1 MTTPHLSHATDYGR
15 LYRRP
20 DVSADAVNDVDA
32 AVAEGLLVPSVTN
45 VIDVMNKPYLQTWYA
60 KMAAQEAVEVSKS
73 HPGLMAQRPWKA
85 VDYLKNAAT
94 RHTDA
99 AASRGDLVHN
109 IVEALSLGEN
119 PAVPDEVRGY
129 IDGWHQFV
137 KDFSPTFVRAEA
149 TCFGFVEGHAG
160 ELGYAGTA
168 DFIAN
173 INGLTVIGD
182 YKTGRSIHTEAALQL
197 SALAHARFITDDE
210 QTELS
215 AMPDI
220 HGGVVLHL
228 TENGYV
234 LYPVDIFGEPWET
247 FSHLRRVWNFH
258 QRNLVSKAPLFVREA
273 ALSPDA
279 VTFPARPVAPV
290 TGKGRKK

>member
-20 DVSADAVNDVDA
+20 DAPETALHDVDEA
-32 AVAEGLLVPSVTN
+32 LAQGLLVPSVTN

-94 RHTDA
+94 RHTEK
-99 AASRGDLVHN
+99 AASLGDTVHN
-109 IVEALSLGEN
+109 IVEALSLGDN
-119 PAVPDEVRGY
+119 PAVPDEVAGY
-129 IDGWHQFV
+129 VDGWHQFV
-137 KDFSPTFVRAEA
+137 ADFSPKFIRAEA

-160 ELGYAGTA
+160 ELGYAGTT
-168 DFIAN
+168 DFIAS

-197 SALAHARFITDDE
+197 SALAHSRFIADE
-210 QTELS
+210 QHAELS

-220 HGGVVLHL
+220 DGGVVLHL
-228 TENGYV
+228 TANGYV

-247 FSHLRRVWNFH
+247 FSHLRRIWGFH
-258 QRNLVSKAPLFVREA
+258 QRNLVSKAPLFVRQPA
-273 ALSPDA
+273 ASPADI
-279 VTFPARPVAPV
+279 VFPPA
-290 TGKGRKK
+290 TGVVKKVNKK